1 MRSRTVLLIS
11 ATLLALGAAAFAQ
24 GPRPGKNS
32 LRIREHEQ
40 EIYFYPGVGGGSH
53 GKVLFTPGDG
63 GWRGFAITIAEGLA
77 SSGHDVYG
85 LNTRRYLQSFTGSSV
100 LKAAEIASDFRQI
113 AGWVRQGSSERVL
126 LIGWSE
132 GAGLS
137 LAAAADPTNKEIFEG
152 LIAIGATEQNILAW
166 HWSDVMAEVS
176 KGLPK
181 EPTFASVDYVGRV
194 APLPFFMIASSGDEY
209 VSLDATRK
217 LFSAAHDP
225 KRMVLIEARDH
236 KYEGATGEF
245 FRTLPDALQW
255 VVEKRR

>member
-1 MRSRTVLLIS
+1 MSSRIVLLIS
-11 ATLLALGAAAFAQ
+11 ATLLAFGAAAFAQ

-32 LRIREHEQ
+32 LRVREHEQ

-63 GWRGFAITIAEGLA
+63 GWRGFAITIAEDLA

-85 LNTRRYLQSFTGSSV
+85 LDTRRYLQSFTGSSV
-100 LKAAEIASDFRQI
+100 LKPAEIASDFRQI
-113 AGWVRQGSSERVL
+113 AAWIRQGSSARVL
-126 LIGWSE
+126 LMGWSE

-137 LAAAADPTNKEIFEG
+137 LAAAADPTNKEMIEG

-166 HWSDVMAEVS
+166 HWSDVMAELR
-176 KGLPK
+176 KELPK
-181 EPTFASVDYVGRV
+181 EPTFASVDYMGKV
-194 APLPFFMIASSGDEY
+194 APLPLFMIASSGDEY

-217 LFSAAHDP
+217 LFSAALNP
-225 KRMVLIEARDH
+225 KRMVVIEARDH

-245 FRTLPDALQW
+245 FRALPDGLRW
-255 VVEKRR
+255 VVEQRR

>member
-1 MRSRTVLLIS
+1 MRSRRVLLIG

-24 GPRPGKNS
+24 GPQPGKNS
-32 LRIREHEQ
+32 FRVREHEQ

-53 GKVLFTPGDG
+53 SKVLFIPGDG

-85 LNTRRYLQSFTGSSV
+85 LNTRRYLQSFTRSSV
-100 LKAAEIASDFRQI
+100 LKPAEVASDFRQI
-113 AGWVRQGSSERVL
+113 AGWIGQGSSERVL
-126 LIGWSE
+126 LMGWSE

-137 LAAAADPTNKEIFEG
+137 LAAAADSMNKDIFEG

-166 HWSDVMAEVS
+166 HWSDTMAEFR
-176 KGLPK
+176 KALPT

-194 APLPFFMIASSGDEY
+194 APLPLFMIASSGDEY

-225 KRMVLIEARDH
+225 KHMVVIDARDH
-236 KYEGATGEF
+236 KYGGATGEF
-245 FRTLPDALQW
+245 FRTLPDALRW
-255 VVEKRR
+255 VVEQRR